1 SAIRSSEWRTHKKSL
16 TSSQITLKGHKQPP
30 DLRRYPCCVEDQKP
44 RGAAQELKSHDVG
57 LSFLR
62 TEIQTG
68 LSFANLART
77 AGSDVDKRERNR
89 ALALMAVSTVE
100 RFLSKVIDVTQD
112 DVAEITANLEQ
123 LRQAI
128 AAIPG

>member
-1 SAIRSSEWRTHKKSL
+1 MADR
-16 TSSQITLKGHKQPP
+16 
-30 DLRRYPCCVEDQKP
+30 KP
-44 RGAAQELKSHDVG
+44 GGGAQELKSHDVG
-57 LSFLR
+57 LGFLR

-77 AGSDVDKRERNR
+77 AGADVDKRERNR

-100 RFLSKVIDVTQD
+100 RFLSKVIDVTPD